1 MKPDCPNCQES
12 NCYHIIESKKLDT
25 IEKLQEISRLLD
37 EAYQHYFSYEGHCK
51 SSEGWISVEYGN
63 YWDRSE
69 NPSEVPIR
77 NVCIYS
83 YVFCEEGRSQDFKSL
98 DEALETVREWHAK
111 EMAYD
116 YNAPEEVAARAEMDE
131 FASEWIQEMQDSGK
145 LSIHIVG
152 EENG

>member
-1 MKPDCPNCQES
+1 M
-12 NCYHIIESKKLDT
+12 DT

-37 EAYQHYFSYEGHCK
+37 EAYQHYFSYESHCK
-51 SSEGWISVEYGN
+51 SSEGWISLEYGN

-69 NPSEVPIR
+69 NPSEVPIM

-131 FASEWIQEMQDSGK
+131 FAAEWIQEMQDSGK